1 MLKAP
6 QRLFTYTRRK
16 LNRRKEIILMIDKHQ
31 LGGQEHVP
39 ATRRRKPIPLRMASG
54 PQDYV
59 PGQQEE
65 PAVLTSITDMLQ
77 WAQNWTRSRSI
88 WPFMY
93 ALACCGFE
101 MIAAASAPQ
110 YDLSRF
116 GSEVF
121 RASPRQA
128 DLMIVAGTVSVKM
141 APRLRH
147 LWEQMPEPKWV
158 ISMGQC
164 ANSGGEFYDS
174 YYTVQG
180 VDTVVPVD
188 VYVPGCPPRPEALIE
203 GIFKLRE
210 KIEKQG
216 YIPRTYQDASP
227 AAPKAQHAQGSDD
240 AEEQT
245 AQVRHTQEMLLNLG
259 PQHPSTHGVLRL
271 VLTLDGETV
280 VDCTPVIGYLHRG
293 IEKTLENR
301 PYLGGI
307 RYMDNADYLSPMLN
321 EIAYAGAIEQL
332 MELEPPRRAQYIRLL
347 VGELQHIASHLIG
360 IGAYSNDLGTTT
372 PLLWTMRDREGVM
385 DLFEALGGS
394 RFNVNYV
401 RVGGVLHDFPKG
413 WLRSCETYLDQLE
426 KNMRELERL
435 VNGNEIFRART
446 QGVGYLDPQQALAYG
461 LTGPLAGASGI
472 TWDLRVNRP
481 YMAYREVPVN
491 VQIRQEGDCY
501 ARNALRFQE
510 IQESMRLCR
519 VAIEQLP
526 PGSISIRTPIAL
538 RPPRG
543 ETYFALESSKG
554 ELGVYLISDGSE
566 YPWRAKLRGPSFVN
580 LQVLPEL
587 LHGYKMSDVIAV
599 LGSLDF
605 VVGEVD
611 R

>member
-1 MLKAP
+1 MSNK
-6 QRLFTYTRRK
+6 QHHSD
-16 LNRRKEIILMIDKHQ
+16 KEH
-31 LGGQEHVP
+31 GP
-39 ATRRRKPIPLRMASG
+39 AKRRRKGIPLRMARG
-54 PQDYV
+54 PQDYM

-65 PAVLTSITDMLQ
+65 PAVLTSVADMLR
-77 WAQNWTRSRSI
+77 WAQNWSRSRSV

-110 YDLSRF
+110 YDASRF

-147 LWEQMPEPKWV
+147 LWEQMPDPKWV

-203 GIFKLRE
+203 GMYKLRE

-216 YIPRTYQDASP
+216 YIPRNEQDLALASP
-227 AAPKAQHAQGSDD
+227 AEQPEQEGDD

-245 AQVRHTQEMLLNLG
+245 GEGLHTQEMLLNLG

-271 VLTLDGETV
+271 VLTLEGETV

-307 RYMDNADYLSPMLN
+307 RYTDNADYLSPMLN
-321 EIAYAGAIEQL
+321 EIAYAGAVEQL
-332 MELEPPRRAQYIRLL
+332 MGLEPPRRAQYIRLL
-347 VGELQHIASHLIG
+347 VGELQRIASHLVG
-360 IGAYSNDLGTTT
+360 IGAYLNDLGTTT

-401 RVGGVLHDFPKG
+401 RVGGVLHDFPTG
-413 WLRSCETYLDQLE
+413 WLKSCEAYLDQLE
-426 KNMRELERL
+426 KNMRELEL
-435 VNGNEIFRART
+435 LINGNEIFLART
-446 QGVGYLDPQQALAYG
+446 QGVGYLDAQQALAYG
-461 LTGPLAGASGI
+461 ITGPMARASGI
-472 TWDLRVNRP
+472 TWDLRVNSP
-481 YMAYREVPVN
+481 SMAYREVQVN
-491 VQIRQEGDCY
+491 VQVRQEGDCY
-501 ARNALRFQE
+501 ARNAVRMQE
-510 IQESMRLCR
+510 IHESMRLCR
-519 VAIEQLP
+519 VAIDHLP
-526 PGSISIRTPIAL
+526 AGPISARTPIAL

-543 ETYFALESSKG
+543 ETYYALESSKG

-580 LQVLPEL
+580 LQILPEL
-587 LHGYKMSDVIAV
+587 LRGYQLSDVIAI